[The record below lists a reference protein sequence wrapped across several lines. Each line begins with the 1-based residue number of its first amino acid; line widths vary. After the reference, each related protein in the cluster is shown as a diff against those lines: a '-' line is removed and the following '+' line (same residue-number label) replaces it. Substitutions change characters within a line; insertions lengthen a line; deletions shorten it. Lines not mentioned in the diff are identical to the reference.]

1 MRDQKEIDQTEQVFA
16 TLSPNARRVLLLI
29 VELEKENL
37 HLDTKQA
44 SRAVVDQMM
53 RRIEG
58 IG

>member
-1 MRDQKEIDQTEQVFA
+1 MRDQKEIEEIERVHSA
-16 TLSPNARRVLLLI
+16 LSQNAKRVLHVV

-37 HLDTKQA
+37 HLEPRQA
-44 SRAVVDQMM
+44 ARAVIEQML